1 MRINQKLV
9 TKFAKYTFLKQTTQ
23 SLNLNMRNS
32 IGIYTTWI
40 GSSLEHEHEHLNICM
55 ETDLQAK
62 ADVWNIFLKEIT
74 NSHQLLY

>member
-1 MRINQKLV
+1 
-9 TKFAKYTFLKQTTQ
+9 
-23 SLNLNMRNS
+23 MRNS

-62 ADVWNIFLKEIT
+62 ADVWNIFFKEIT
-74 NSHQLLY
+74 ISHQLLY